1 MVSNC
6 KLFKN
11 IKESDVK
18 KLLTCLC
25 ASEVHYN
32 QGDPI
37 NLNGSETTLGVV
49 ISGKIV
55 VKKIDLN
62 GNVTILD
69 QIESNG
75 VISNLFAFGFADMN
89 FISATAVEPV
99 TVIYFDYG
107 AVFKRCKNACQ
118 YHSVFVENLLN
129 FVVEK
134 SKKLSMR
141 IEILSSKTTRDKI
154 LAFVS
159 ISLANSDSNS
169 FKLPMTLTSLAEY
182 LCVDRSAMMRELK
195 KMSDEGVLKINKGIV
210 TINKN
215 SIFNA

>member
-1 MVSNC
+1 MVAEC

-11 IKESDVK
+11 VKESERK
-18 KLLTCLC
+18 KLFLCLN
-25 ASEVHYN
+25 AREVSFSQGENVFLSEN
-32 QGDPI
+32 A
-37 NLNGSETTLGVV
+37 TTLGIV
-49 ISGKIV
+49 IKGKIV

-62 GNVTILD
+62 GNLTILD

-75 VISNLFAFGFADMN
+75 VISNLFTFGFSDLN

-99 TVIYFDYG
+99 TVVYFDYDS
-107 AVFKRCKNACQ
+107 VFKRCKNACS
-118 YHSVFVENLLN
+118 YHSAFVENLLN
-129 FVVEK
+129 FIIEK

-154 LAFVS
+154 LAFVN
-159 ISLANSDSNS
+159 ISLANSNATS

-195 KMSDEGVLKINKGIV
+195 KLSDEGVLKINKGVVSYKKTEYI
-210 TINKN
+210 
-215 SIFNA
+215 